1 MYHNPVGPMAATGLG
16 AGSALYAFTPMG
28 LIWALLATFAV
39 AGAVG
44 ALMRVLP
51 SMRRRQ
57 AGPMMRTSISTGSN
71 V

>member
-28 LIWALLATFAV
+28 VIWALLATFAV

-57 AGPMMRTSISTGSN
+57 AGPMTRTSIPTGCN

>member
-51 SMRRRQ
+51 SMRRGQ
-57 AGPMMRTSISTGSN
+57 PGPSTRPSVPAGSN

>member
-16 AGSALYAFTPMG
+16 AGSALFAFTPIG

-44 ALMRVLP
+44 ALLRIVP
-51 SMRRRQ
+51 SMR
-57 AGPMMRTSISTGSN
+57 APRTRPVNRGAVPSRS
-71 V
+71 

>member
-1 MYHNPVGPMAATGLG
+1 MYHNAVGPMAATGLG

-39 AGAVG
+39 IGAVG

-51 SMRRRQ
+51 SPRRRQ
-57 AGPMMRTSISTGSN
+57 RVPEARQPVSAGASA
-71 V
+71 